1 MHRAMEMRVHKGS
14 GIVTCRQMLTMK
26 NIENILMMSR
36 TANHLLPL
44 SLRVSTTYTVIQGV
58 PSLVESGN
66 DQFLEGGKRKT
77 STFWCRNRNSVYE
90 RKQNLGKLQVGNRK
104 QTHKTPKM
112 KRESGNG
119 HPGKPPR

>member
-77 STFWCRNRNSVYE
+77 SIFEVEIGIQCRSGRVTNVRGK
-90 RKQNLGKLQVGNRK
+90 RRLPIPPGLLGIC
-104 QTHKTPKM
+104 
-112 KRESGNG
+112 
-119 HPGKPPR
+119 